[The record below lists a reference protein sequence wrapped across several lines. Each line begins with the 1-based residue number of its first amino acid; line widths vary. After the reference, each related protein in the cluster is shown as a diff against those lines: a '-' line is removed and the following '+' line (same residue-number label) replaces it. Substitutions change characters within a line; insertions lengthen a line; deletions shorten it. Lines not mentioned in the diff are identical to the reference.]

1 MYKFCYNCIKPKYE
15 DRAKL
20 CYMDTDNFVI
30 YTQTDYFCKDIADDV
45 EKWFDTFNYDKN
57 DKKPLPIDKKK
68 KIVGLF
74 KDELNENIMKEFVA
88 PRTKTYAYLMQ
99 DDSEHKKEKATKKC
113 VIRRELMFENYKNCV
128 LNYKIILKKKK
139 QQAFRSDHHNI
150 YTAEIYKIALSC
162 NDDKR
167 VQTFDKI
174 STYPRGTNA
183 FKVCES
189 EMMKKVM

>member
-45 EKWFDTFNYDKN
+45 EKWFDTSNYDKN
-57 DKKPLPIDKKK
+57 DKKPLPIDKNKE
-68 KIVGLF
+68 IVGLF

-88 PRTKTYAYLMQ
+88 PRTKTYAYLME

-128 LNYKIILKKKK
+128 LNYKIIFKKNSK
-139 QQAFRSDHHNI
+139 RLEVIITI
-150 YTAEIYKIALSC
+150 YTPQKLIKL
-162 NDDKR
+162 R
-167 VQTFDKI
+167 
-174 STYPRGTNA
+174 
-183 FKVCES
+183 
-189 EMMKKVM
+189 